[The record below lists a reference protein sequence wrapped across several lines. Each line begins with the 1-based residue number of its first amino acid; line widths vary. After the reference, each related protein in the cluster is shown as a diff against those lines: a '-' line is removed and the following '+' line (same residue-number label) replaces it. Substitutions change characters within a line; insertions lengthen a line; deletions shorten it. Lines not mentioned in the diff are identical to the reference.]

1 MKKIYEDF
9 KEIKDK
15 SVKINKNNNSYSVIF
30 NNSSNTIQF
39 KINKNGYFFFYG
51 SNDDDFNPQSLTVE
65 DNFFYYKINNKKEKK

>member
-30 NNSSNTIQF
+30 NNSSNTIQL

-51 SNDDDFNPQSLTVE
+51 SNDDFNPESLAVK
-65 DNFFYYKINNKKEKK
+65 DNFFYYKINNKK